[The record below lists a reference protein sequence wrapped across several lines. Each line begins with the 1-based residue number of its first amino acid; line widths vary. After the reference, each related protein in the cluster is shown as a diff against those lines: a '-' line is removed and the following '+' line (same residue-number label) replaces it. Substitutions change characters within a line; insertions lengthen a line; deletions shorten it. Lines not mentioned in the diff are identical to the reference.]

1 MKYRKKI
8 KYENISKIGLIKR
21 IKEKT
26 ISLKLQRKSKFSTKK
41 KPTFRYLLK
50 FLFIII
56 ISLSIFSFIIFFMYK
71 KLFYKNISI
80 LGYKPRNDDIYRKEN
95 FPPLNVSFYNAK
107 KFLSNCLKGIIVNEQ
122 SLKYSENPK
131 VSAIVTFHNCKRT
144 ISRAILS
151 IQNQNISD
159 IEIVL
164 VNDFSTDETSSI
176 IEDFAKKDP
185 RIKIINNK
193 KNMGTYFC
201 RSIGTL
207 SAKGKYIFH
216 LDGDDMF
223 LDEDSFYTITNIAE
237 KGNFDIVSFRA
248 VFAHYSPN
256 LLTSGIMENYFSNH
270 TPNIVLY
277 QPELGMYGFRPGKT
291 YGTYIIT
298 DSYIWTKC
306 AKTSIYQKMV
316 NKVGEERY
324 TRYMVLEEDR
334 TDIYGLYNTA
344 ESMKYLGKY
353 AYLKIQT
360 PASMTWRNH
369 PKTESFICKLYFVDI
384 SIVVSRENVESKTLL
399 VYFITYLMER
409 EELKE
414 VISTN
419 DYHKKL
425 FISCLERI
433 LNNKYIAKEHKD
445 EIKRRIKTIEFL
457 KDYEQFK

>member
-8 KYENISKIGLIKR
+8 KLENISKIKER
-21 IKEKT
+21 IP
-26 ISLKLQRKSKFSTKK
+26 LKLQEKYKFSKK
-41 KPTFRYLLK
+41 KKSTFRYLLK

-56 ISLSIFSFIIFFMYK
+56 ILVPIFLFMIFFMNK
-71 KLFYKNISI
+71 TLIYKNISI
-80 LGYKPRNDDIYRKEN
+80 LGHKPNKDDIYRQEN
-95 FPPLNVSFYNAK
+95 FPLLKESFDNAK
-107 KFLSNCLKGIIVNEQ
+107 NFLSNCLKGIIVNKQ
-122 SLKYSENPK
+122 SLKNSENPK
-131 VSAIVTFHNCKRT
+131 VSAIVTLRNCKRT
-144 ISRAILS
+144 ISRAIMS

-159 IEIVL
+159 IEIIL
-164 VNDFSTDETSSI
+164 VNDFSTDGTSSI
-176 IEDFAKKDP
+176 IEDLAKKDP
-185 RIKIINNK
+185 RIKIINNQ

-248 VFAHYSPN
+248 IFAHYRPN
-256 LLTSGIMENYFSNH
+256 LLESSIMENYFSNH
-270 TPNIVLY
+270 TPNIVLF
-277 QPELGMYGFRPGKT
+277 QPELGMYAFKPGKR
-291 YGTYIIT
+291 YGSYSIT

-306 AKTSIYQKMV
+306 VKTSIYQKMV
-316 NKVGEERY
+316 KKVGEERY

-334 TDIYGLYNTA
+334 TDIYALYNTA

-360 PASMTWRNH
+360 PRSMTWRKH
-369 PKTESFICKLYFVDI
+369 PKTESCIDKLYFVDI
-384 SIVVSRENVESKTLL
+384 SILVSRENVESKTLL
-399 VYFITYLMER
+399 VYFLTYLMEMKEL
-409 EELKE
+409 EETVSK
-414 VISTN
+414 N

-433 LNNKYIAKEHKD
+433 LNNKYISKEHKD
-445 EIKRRIKTIEFL
+445 EIKRRIKTFDFL